1 MSEEINEKL
10 LRDIIRQVIA
20 ETKATDKKV
29 DFSGNNSTS
38 DQSANSATATAT
50 ATKPKPGTDAP
61 LQLDWFKHVGKA
73 KKGTST
79 DEVVVAVLPGFAEHM
94 TENMTGVK
102 HKDILRQ
109 VTAGIEEQGLKA
121 RVIKVYRTADVSFA
135 GAEGDKYSGSG
146 VAVAIQSKGTSIIH
160 QKDLEPLSNLEL
172 FPQAPVL
179 DLKTY
184 RSIGANA
191 ARYAKGESPSPVP
204 TVNDQMARVKY
215 QAKSALMNIKET
227 KYVVPG
233 KDPDEIELNFD

>member
-20 ETKATDKKV
+20 ETKSTDKKV
-29 DFSGNNSTS
+29 DFQGGNSS
-38 DQSANSATATAT
+38 SATNSATATAT
-50 ATKPKPGTDAP
+50 KPAPGTDAP
-61 LQLDWFKHVGKA
+61 LQLDWFKHVGPA

-94 TENMTGVK
+94 TENLKGIK

-135 GAEGDKYSGSG
+135 GAEGDQYSGSG
-146 VAVAIQSKGTSIIH
+146 VAIAIQSKGTTIIH

-172 FPQAPVL
+172 FPQAPVIDL
-179 DLKTY
+179 DTY
-184 RSIGANA
+184 RAIGANA
-191 ARYAKGESPSPVP
+191 ARYAKGESPTPVP

-215 QAKSALMNIKET
+215 QAKSALMHIKET

-233 KDPDEIELNFD
+233 KGPDEIEVNFD

>member
-10 LRDIIRQVIA
+10 LREIIRQVIT

-29 DFSGNNSTS
+29 DFNGGQASNSQAS
-38 DQSANSATATAT
+38 SATAT
-50 ATKPKPGTDAP
+50 ATKPAPGTDAP
-61 LQLDWFKHVGKA
+61 LQLDWFKHIGPA

-94 TENMTGVK
+94 TENLKGIK
-102 HKDILRQ
+102 HKDILRE

-135 GAEGDKYSGSG
+135 GSEGDQYSGSG
-146 VAVAIQSKGTSIIH
+146 VAIAIQSKGTTIIH

-172 FPQAPVL
+172 FPQAPVI

-184 RSIGANA
+184 RAIGANA
-191 ARYAKGESPSPVP
+191 ARYAKGESPTPVP

-215 QAKSALMNIKET
+215 QAKSALMHIKET
-227 KYVVPG
+227 KYVVTG
-233 KDPDEIELNFD
+233 KGPDEIEVNFD

>member
-10 LRDIIRQVIA
+10 LREIIRQVIT
-20 ETKATDKKV
+20 ETKSSEKKV
-29 DFSGNNSTS
+29 DFGSSSSNNSAS
-38 DQSANSATATAT
+38 TAT
-50 ATKPKPGTDAP
+50 ATKPAPGTDAP
-61 LQLDWFKHVGKA
+61 LKLDWFKHVGPA
-73 KKGTST
+73 KKGTSS
-79 DEVVVAVLPGFAEHM
+79 DEVVIAVLPGFAEHM
-94 TENMTGVK
+94 TENLKGIK

-146 VAVAIQSKGTSIIH
+146 VAIAIQSKGTTIIH

-172 FPQAPVL
+172 FPQAPVIDL
-179 DLKTY
+179 DTY
-184 RSIGANA
+184 RAIGANA

-215 QAKSALMNIKET
+215 QAKSALMHIKET
-227 KYVVPG
+227 KYVVTG
-233 KDPDEIELNFD
+233 KGPDEIEVNFD

>member
-10 LRDIIRQVIA
+10 LREIIRQVIT

-29 DFSGNNSTS
+29 DFNGNQASG
-38 DQSANSATATAT
+38 SAAAATAT
-50 ATKPKPGTDAP
+50 ATKPAPGTDAP
-61 LQLDWFKHVGKA
+61 LQLDWFKHVGPA

-94 TENMTGVK
+94 TENLKGIK
-102 HKDILRQ
+102 HKDILRE

-135 GAEGDKYSGSG
+135 GAEGDQYSGSG
-146 VAVAIQSKGTSIIH
+146 VSVAIQSKGTSIIH

-172 FPQAPVL
+172 FPQAPVI

-184 RSIGANA
+184 RAIGANA
-191 ARYAKGESPSPVP
+191 ARYAKGESPTPVP

-215 QAKSALMNIKET
+215 QAKSALMHIKET
-227 KYVVPG
+227 KYVVTG
-233 KDPDEIELNFD
+233 KGPDEIEVNFD